1 MSPGGSV
8 AGLVCG
14 HWKVLEG
21 PRELWCWGRRTLPR
35 ALGTTWQE
43 PAVLSFAA
51 APGPLHALTSDLL
64 QEHVLSPPGMPSW
77 SQAFVTH
84 R

>member
-1 MSPGGSV
+1 MDVSGW
-8 AGLVCG
+8 VCCRLSL
-14 HWKVLEG
+14 WALEG
-21 PRELWCWGRRTLPR
+21 AGGTQRTVVLPR

-43 PAVLSFAA
+43 PAVLSFGA
-51 APGPLHALTSDLL
+51 APGPPHELTSDLL
-64 QEHVLSPPGMPSW
+64 QEHVLSPPCMPSW